1 MKVLKFYAEWCD
13 PCKRQSLVIAKA
25 KDKIDITIESVNI
38 DDNIFMAQD
47 FKVRSVPTLV
57 IVDDTGTEIKRH
69 LGVLQEE
76 ELLQFLKG

>member
-1 MKVLKFYAEWCD
+1 MKVLKFYAEWCG

-25 KDKIDITIESVNI
+25 KEKISITIENVNI

-57 IVDDTGTEIKRH
+57 MVDETGTEVKRH
-69 LGVLQEE
+69 LGVLEE
-76 ELLQFLKG
+76 EQLLEFLKG